1 MLSLFFD
8 NLLEEPFKKG
18 KKLVNFKRAYHHDM
32 GKVVIVPLSFSSSK
46 FQSKKFCKFRI
57 VLSYDNTLR
66 SIQVLPSPDEK
77 PSEINHFLLSPTRDK
92 GHLWNISKL
101 SKVCV

>member
-1 MLSLFFD
+1 MRKRNKNQSLVPWMLSLFFD

-46 FQSKKFCKFRI
+46 FQSKRRLHSF
-57 VLSYDNTLR
+57 VS
-66 SIQVLPSPDEK
+66 S
-77 PSEINHFLLSPTRDK
+77 
-92 GHLWNISKL
+92 G
-101 SKVCV
+101 